1 MTHTLN
7 LYDTLHYHLEYEA
20 WLDNDISIF
29 SDEILNRILD
39 DFWYLFLTS
48 HPTSTA
54 PPFYHNQ
61 AYSDSSGWANP
72 RELTTRKLT

>member
-29 SDEILNRILD
+29 SDEILNKILD

-48 HPTSTA
+48 HSTSTE
-54 PPFYHNQ
+54 PPF
-61 AYSDSSGWANP
+61 
-72 RELTTRKLT
+72 